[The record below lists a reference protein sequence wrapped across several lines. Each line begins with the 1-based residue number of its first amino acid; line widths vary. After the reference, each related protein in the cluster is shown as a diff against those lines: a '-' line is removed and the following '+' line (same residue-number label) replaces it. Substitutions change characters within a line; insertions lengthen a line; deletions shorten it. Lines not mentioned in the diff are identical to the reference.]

1 MQSLPDPPESMHA
14 LTLELHPVGLAV
26 VRLPADA
33 AIPAWARGKF
43 VSITR
48 TPHEL
53 SVVCDASDVPTDAW
67 DSDPWNRIEVA
78 GPLALTETGIL
89 SNIAAYLADAEIP
102 IFTIA
107 TYDTDHIL
115 VRQRHADGAAAALR
129 SAGHTV
135 N

>member
-1 MQSLPDPPESMHA
+1 MNA
-14 LTLELHPVGLAV
+14 LTFELHAVELAV
-26 VRLPADA
+26 VRLPAGA
-33 AIPAWARGKF
+33 AVPEWAHGEF

-53 SVVCDASDVPTDAW
+53 SVVCAATDVPTDAW
-67 DSDPWNRIEVA
+67 DGDPWIRLEVA

-89 SNIAAYLADAEIP
+89 SNIAACLADVEIP
-102 IFTIA
+102 IFAIA

-129 SAGHTV
+129 SVGHTV
-135 N
+135 S